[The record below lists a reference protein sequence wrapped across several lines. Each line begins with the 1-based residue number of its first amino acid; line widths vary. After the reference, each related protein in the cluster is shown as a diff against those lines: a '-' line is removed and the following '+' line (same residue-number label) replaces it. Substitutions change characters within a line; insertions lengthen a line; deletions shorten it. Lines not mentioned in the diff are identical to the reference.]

1 MPPSTA
7 EVRPE
12 TSEVQDIIGGTCPLA
27 PIQVCILWAARQEK
41 IISPLAFKVYFASH
55 EVKFWRSKTK
65 PGETYHYEPYGFEL
79 TDLSRLLPSVPE
91 TKIARAF
98 GELESINVL
107 NMTDRGIWFA
117 ESLDDVTVN
126 ERVQRCV
133 LVMFNQLHENT
144 RDKIVKIPRRL
155 LKLIVQCGKRIVRA
169 ATLIGM
175 LLTTVLT
182 KRTEKY
188 GGYKGCCKAE
198 WIGKVFGVNV
208 KRVNVERAKLIN
220 EGWFTRE
227 PTTPR
232 ARKKY
237 GQWVRL
243 NLTPAQP
250 TPDPEKSVSEE
261 TISEQSEIEELTIE
275 EPLDEISA
283 IEIPDAEE
291 STVEAP
297 LVEVSAHE
305 VLDAEEL
312 IIIDELPHEPFIVE
326 IPDTEELAFEELIS
340 EQSASKEPD
349 PEELAPIATPEVQ
362 PQNRDFE
369 PQVQPLPN
377 LSLSSSEVILRN
389 QELSPGDPEPG
400 AEQPKDA
407 GKPSWT
413 NIQPNDLHNDA
424 QSEKLWEEAIRLGHL
439 KPNQANRINFFAA
452 IAHALRVA
460 KNNACG
466 LLRTIVEK
474 GLWHFISQADEYN
487 ALQRLRC
494 FTESQETKDAQ
505 RMPANPFLTTN
516 ADRVGKVDEQPI
528 ELSEDALI
536 VQTLTADL
544 NRAGVKGDIFGI
556 VRRNGYLRDW
566 DKERWLQAEQ
576 EIAQARLLQARQRYE
591 EMKMTS
597 IGDVFEE
604 GIDDDESLNDD

>member
-12 TSEVQDIIGGTCPLA
+12 TSEVQDIIGGTCPLT
-27 PIQVCILWAARQEK
+27 PIQICLLWSLRQEK
-41 IISPLAFKVYFASH
+41 IISPLAFKVYFAAH
-55 EVKFWRSKTK
+55 EAKFWRSKTK

-79 TDLSRLLPSVPE
+79 TDLSRLLPGVPE
-91 TKIARAF
+91 AKIDKAF
-98 GELESINVL
+98 GELATINVL

-126 ERVQRCV
+126 ERVKRRVQA
-133 LVMFNQLHENT
+133 MFEQLHENT

-198 WIGKVFGVNV
+198 WIGKVFGVNA

-243 NLTPAQP
+243 NLTPTQP
-250 TPDPEKSVSEE
+250 TPDPESPTPEL
-261 TISEQSEIEELTIE
+261 ISE
-275 EPLDEISA
+275 
-283 IEIPDAEE
+283 
-291 STVEAP
+291 
-297 LVEVSAHE
+297 VS
-305 VLDAEEL
+305 
-312 IIIDELPHEPFIVE
+312 IVE
-326 IPDTEELAFEELIS
+326 EPDTEELAYEELIS
-340 EQSASKEPD
+340 EELISETCSYEEPD
-349 PEELAPIATPEVQ
+349 PNELAPIATPEVQ
-362 PQNRDFE
+362 PQDPGFE
-369 PQVQPLPN
+369 HEVQPLPN
-377 LSLSSSEVILRN
+377 LLLSSSEEILRN

-400 AEQPKDA
+400 AEQPKGLD
-407 GKPSWT
+407 KPTWT
-413 NIQPNDLHNDA
+413 NIQPNDLQNDA
-424 QSEKLWEEAIRLGHL
+424 KSEALWEEAIQLGHL

-487 ALQRLRC
+487 ALQRLRR
-494 FTESQETKDAQ
+494 FTEAQGTKEAQ

-566 DKERWLQAEQ
+566 DKERWERAEQ
-576 EIAQARLLQARQRYE
+576 EIAQARLLWARQQYQA
-591 EMKMTS
+591 MDMTS

-604 GIDDDESLNDD
+604 GIDDDGSFNDD

>member
-1 MPPSTA
+1 MPSSTA

-12 TSEVQDIIGGTCPLA
+12 TSDVQDIIGGTCPLT
-27 PIQVCILWAARQEK
+27 PIQICLLWSLRQEK
-41 IISPLAFKVYFASH
+41 IISPLAFKVYFAAH
-55 EVKFWRSKTK
+55 EAKFWRSKTK
-65 PGETYHYEPYGFEL
+65 PGETYQYQPYGFEL

-98 GELESINVL
+98 GELASINAL

-126 ERVQRCV
+126 ERVKRRVQA
-133 LVMFNQLHENT
+133 MFEQLHENT

-208 KRVNVERAKLIN
+208 KRVNVERARLIN

-250 TPDPEKSVSEE
+250 TPDPESPTPEP
-261 TISEQSEIEELTIE
+261 ISEVSTIE
-275 EPLDEISA
+275 E
-283 IEIPDAEE
+283 
-291 STVEAP
+291 
-297 LVEVSAHE
+297 
-305 VLDAEEL
+305 
-312 IIIDELPHEPFIVE
+312 
-326 IPDTEELAFEELIS
+326 PDTEELTLEEPLSEVANVEEPVFEEPISEIFTIEEPISEELAYEELVSKTSAYEELISEELIS
-340 EQSASKEPD
+340 EQSAYEEPD
-349 PEELAPIATPEVQ
+349 PDELTPIATHEVQ

-377 LSLSSSEVILRN
+377 LSLSSSEVILKN
-389 QELSPGDPEPG
+389 QELSPGDQNPG
-400 AEQPKDA
+400 AYQPTNPD
-407 GKPSWT
+407 KPSWSD
-413 NIQPNDLHNDA
+413 IQPNDLHNDA

-474 GLWHFISQADEYN
+474 GLWHVISQADEYN
-487 ALQRLRC
+487 ALQRLRR

-544 NRAGVKGDIFGI
+544 NRAGVKGNIFRI
-556 VRRNGYLRDW
+556 VQRNGYLRDW
-566 DKERWLQAEQ
+566 DKERWERAEQ
-576 EIAQARLLQARQRYE
+576 EIAQARLLQARKRCQGIE
-591 EMKMTS
+591 MTS
-597 IGDVFEE
+597 VEDVIGD
-604 GIDDDESLNDD
+604 GIDDNGSLNDD